1 MDITMFEAAIFD
13 WDGTLADTKKVI
25 VTSFQRALNE
35 INCYPKNKLIE
46 RLIGIGSAQTFKE
59 ILKSKKVV
67 FDEELIE
74 FLVRNKVK
82 SSIALSREIELF
94 KGSKELLRILE
105 KKLKLGLASMNK
117 REFIDLMLKKF
128 RLADLFEAIVTADE
142 VIKVKPDPEIFL
154 KCAKMMHIKPEK
166 CVVIEDSIFGIRA
179 AKTGGMSCIAV
190 LTGVY
195 GRDEI
200 ITESPDLIVNSLM
213 EKQKILNFFF
223 QE

>member
-1 MDITMFEAAIFD
+1 MFEAAIFD

-35 INCYPKNKLIE
+35 INCNPNNKLIE

-67 FDEELIE
+67 FDEELIDY
-74 FLVRNKVK
+74 LVRNKVK
-82 SSIALSREIELF
+82 NSIALSKEVELF

-105 KKLKLGLASMNK
+105 KRLKLGLASMNK

-128 RLADLFEAIVTADE
+128 RLADLFKAIVTSDE

-154 KCAKMMHIKPEK
+154 KCAKIMHIKPEK
-166 CVVIEDSIFGIRA
+166 CVVIEDSIFGVRA

-213 EKQKILNFFF
+213 EKQKILSFFF

>member
-1 MDITMFEAAIFD
+1 MFEAAIFD

-67 FDEELIE
+67 FNEELIE

-82 SSIALSREIELF
+82 NSIALSREIELF

-200 ITESPDLIVNSLM
+200 ITESPDLIVNSLL

-223 QE
+223 QK

>member
-1 MDITMFEAAIFD
+1 MFEAAIFD

-35 INCYPKNKLIE
+35 INCNPENKLIE

-74 FLVRNKVK
+74 FLVKNKVK
-82 SSIALSREIELF
+82 NSIALSREVELF

-128 RLADLFEAIVTADE
+128 RLANHFEAIVTADE

-195 GRDEI
+195 DSSEI
-200 ITESPDLIVNSLM
+200 IPESPDLMVNSLM
-213 EKQKILNFFF
+213 EKQKILNFLFS
-223 QE
+223 